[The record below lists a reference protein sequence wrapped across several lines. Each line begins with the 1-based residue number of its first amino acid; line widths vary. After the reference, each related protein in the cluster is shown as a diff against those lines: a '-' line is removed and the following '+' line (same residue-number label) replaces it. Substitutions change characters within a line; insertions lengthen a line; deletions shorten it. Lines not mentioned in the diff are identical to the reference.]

1 MDIRMCDIRDPNGS
15 FRLALFPPFFLGLAL
30 PGSCVDYHME
40 LDWTGETQ
48 L

>member
-1 MDIRMCDIRDPNGS
+1 MCDIRDPDGS
-15 FRLALFPPFFLGLAL
+15 FRLALFFLGLAL
-30 PGSCVDYHME
+30 PGSCVGYHME